1 MAELLKETLY
11 DSDSSRGQQTT
22 KDGRKSLSYDPKHR
36 DSLQGDQILANWA
49 APEVIEQSL
58 CTQASDIYSFGLV
71 LWEILVGSV
80 PYSDIKWQD
89 KIREYVVGGGRP
101 CVPVCVAQGHFERYV
116 DLMQRA
122 WSHDPS
128 ERPTAVELL
137 SELEMMWTSTANI
150 STGLNYASREEDSA
164 ALTLPLT
171 LTHQTPSSQS
181 AADPVTTPDEVSV
194 RFWRQL
200 AADNPNILSEF
211 DSAGEPWLI
220 LSPQPPHFIVWASAA
235 WCSCFGHEVASIRGK
250 HLNELR
256 IFDTHV
262 YMNDP
267 EVRRSTKDTVNREAV
282 HDPTFRSVAG
292 ERWNL
297 QSCLLR
303 LCGFCNSSAR
313 PDESDASEQHENA
326 VNTALFLK
334 SVSSKRLSKSRGSH
348 SVLRLVDSE
357 CRLWMAA
364 ANEKSAN
371 PSTDNQ
377 QRTTS
382 ISSTYSLHAFPIYDA
397 CRPMLPT
404 PGSSRACSSDAS
416 DSTTRLLFTKSTD
429 ARMPSSDPSF
439 SGAAANSFSRR
450 VYATESSLSSATHTG
465 SCSVALVRIVF
476 SRLQKATQ
484 LVKPLRNPNHSY
496 RNVTSPVGSAQSV
509 HSLRDAM
516 DIINILG
523 SIETTDRESLSF
535 RRQKTNKK
543 NTRAEVE
550 IIRDI
555 SPDWNS

>member
-11 DSDSSRGQQTT
+11 DNDSSRGQQTAT
-22 KDGRKSLSYDPKHR
+22 DGRKSLSYNPKHR

-101 CVPVCVAQGHFERYV
+101 CVPVCVAQGRFEQYV

-122 WSHDPS
+122 WSHEPS

-137 SELEMMWTSTANI
+137 SELEMMWTSTAHI
-150 STGLNYASREEDSA
+150 SAGLNYASREEDSA
-164 ALTLPLT
+164 SL
-171 LTHQTPSSQS
+171 HQSTANP
-181 AADPVTTPDEVSV
+181 AMTPDEVSV

-200 AADNPNILSEF
+200 AADNPNTLSEF

-220 LSPQPPHFIVWASAA
+220 LSPQPPHVIVWASAA

-267 EVRRSTKDTVNREAV
+267 EVRRFTKDTVNREAV
-282 HDPTFRSVAG
+282 HDSTGSTAG
-292 ERWNL
+292 ERWSL

-303 LCGFCNSSAR
+303 LCGLCNSSVR
-313 PDESDASEQHENA
+313 PGESDASEQHENA

-371 PSTDNQ
+371 PSAEHQ
-377 QRTTS
+377 QRTTSIS

-404 PGSSRACSSDAS
+404 PGSSRACSLDAP

-439 SGAAANSFSRR
+439 SGAAANNFSRR

-484 LVKPLRNPNHSY
+484 LVKPLRNPNHSS
-496 RNVTSPVGSAQSV
+496 RNVNSPVGSAQSV
-509 HSLRDAM
+509 QSLRDAM

-535 RRQKTNKK
+535 RRQKKSKK

-550 IIRDI
+550 IVRDI